1 MSEVLTQ
8 RENIGLT
15 DEDQSWLAGFGV
27 DPTWQDDPKAR
38 NHLND
43 LIELGSMRLDE
54 PINQV
59 NRSAIIDARTMFMH
73 FVGVEQDTL
82 DVFLHQNPTIIP
94 LDTFTATQRTIFEL
108 GLDAVKIINTFPGTI
123 SLAPESVREK
133 VANLS
138 DLGLDA
144 VKIINAFPSAIGLAP
159 ESVRE
164 KVVNLEALGLDAVK
178 IINAFPSAIGL
189 AKESVREKFA
199 NLSDLGL
206 DAVKIINTFP
216 GTIKFAPE
224 SVREKVANLSD
235 LGLDAV
241 KIINTLPQAFS
252 YAPESVLKKFANLSN
267 LGLNAIKIINTSPSA
282 IGLAPE
288 SVREKFANLSDL
300 GLDAV
305 QIINTFPGTIKFAP
319 ESVREKVRF
328 LNRSID
334 VLRWEHTAVELINFY
349 PALLSFSTKKLAV
362 LRRIAGTHIN
372 EASRSAEP
380 KVVASALI
388 VPLEKYILELS
399 KAGDTDLYEQTA
411 IIPSVE
417 ELAKTARRHNLN
429 VANRREQALQAVMDG
444 SGLGKIATMYLA
456 YRKISSF

>member
-54 PINQV
+54 PINHV

-108 GLDAVKIINTFPGTI
+108 GLDAVK
-123 SLAPESVREK
+123 
-133 VANLS
+133 
-138 DLGLDA
+138 
-144 VKIINAFPSAIGLAP
+144 
-159 ESVRE
+159 
-164 KVVNLEALGLDAVK
+164 
-178 IINAFPSAIGL
+178 
-189 AKESVREKFA
+189 
-199 NLSDLGL
+199 
-206 DAVKIINTFP
+206 
-216 GTIKFAPE
+216 
-224 SVREKVANLSD
+224 
-235 LGLDAV
+235 
-241 KIINTLPQAFS
+241 
-252 YAPESVLKKFANLSN
+252 
-267 LGLNAIKIINTSPSA
+267 
-282 IGLAPE
+282 
-288 SVREKFANLSDL
+288 
-300 GLDAV
+300 
-305 QIINTFPGTIKFAP
+305 IINTFPGTIKFAP

-417 ELAKTARRHNLN
+417 ELAKTAKRHNLN
-429 VANRREQALQAVMDG
+429 AVNRREQALQAVMDG
-444 SGLGKIATMYLA
+444 SDLGKIATMYLA